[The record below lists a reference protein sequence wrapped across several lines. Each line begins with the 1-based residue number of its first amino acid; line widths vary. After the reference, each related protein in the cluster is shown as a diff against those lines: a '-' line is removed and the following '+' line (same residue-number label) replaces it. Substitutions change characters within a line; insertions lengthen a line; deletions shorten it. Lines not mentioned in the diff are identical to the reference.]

1 MPTNTNDGSLNRL
14 NDVLQKSLSG
24 TIVLPQNPT
33 ADAVAAATAL
43 YLSLNKAGKSVSLAC
58 TSKVGFNLT
67 GVDKIQSQLTT
78 SGDNLV
84 ISFPYAEG
92 SIDKVDYNIKG
103 ENFNLIIAPRQ
114 GYPKLDPNQVKYT
127 YTGGSLDFI
136 IIIDSPT
143 LNSLGPIYT
152 ENEKQFQGKEIVN
165 IDRHLTNSFYGTI
178 NYVNKTSSSISEL
191 IFKLVQNLGIELDRD
206 IATNLYA
213 GISSATNNFSSYSVT
228 ADTFDTVARL
238 LRQGAIK
245 KTVQKPTM
253 TRPFNPPPI
262 NSFGGG
268 FNEEPDMITPIEDV
282 EKEPRGAQ
290 GSTPQDW
297 LKPKIFKGGSGGL
310 I

>member
-58 TSKVGFNLT
+58 SSKVGFNLT

-103 ENFNLIIAPRQ
+103 EHFNLIIAPRQ
-114 GYPKLDPNQVKYT
+114 GYPKLDPKQVKYT
-127 YTGGSLDFI
+127 YTGGSLDFF

-238 LRQGAIK
+238 LRLGAIK
-245 KTVQKPTM
+245 KTIQKPNLGGTRGFPSQPM
-253 TRPFNPPPI
+253 TRPFNPPPL

-268 FNEEPDMITPIEDV
+268 FNEVPDTIPPIEDL
-282 EKEPRGAQ
+282 EKDPKGA
-290 GSTPQDW
+290 
-297 LKPKIFKGGSGGL
+297 
-310 I
+310 

>member
-43 YLSLNKAGKSVSLAC
+43 YLSLNKAGKSVSMAC
-58 TSKVGFNLT
+58 TSKVSFNLT

-114 GYPKLDPNQVKYT
+114 GYPKLDPEQVKYT

-253 TRPFNPPPI
+253 TRPFNPPTI

-268 FNEEPDMITPIEDV
+268 FNEVPDTITPIEDV